1 MVEVNSSTF
10 SYVLHFTTD
19 ADLKTI
25 IIVRNET
32 FVLIMVKVAPRSIV
46 YWNYKANPSWI
57 LWAQPNELLIIVL
70 PIVQDI

>member
-25 IIVRNET
+25 IMVRNET
-32 FVLIMVKVAPRSIV
+32 FVLIMVRVALDLLFIETI
-46 YWNYKANPSWI
+46 K
-57 LWAQPNELLIIVL
+57 LTPNGFYERN
-70 PIVQDI
+70 QMNC